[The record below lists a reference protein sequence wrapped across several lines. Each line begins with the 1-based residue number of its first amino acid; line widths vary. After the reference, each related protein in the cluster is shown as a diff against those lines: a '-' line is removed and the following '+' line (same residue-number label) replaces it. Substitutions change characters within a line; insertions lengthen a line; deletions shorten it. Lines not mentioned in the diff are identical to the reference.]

1 MAKVWR
7 SVAFLAPVGLVLAAA
22 LACYLFVGIVDP
34 YEIRHVRG
42 GESLADHPYPAEI
55 TPRLMSVAANG
66 DTDMVIVGASTALG
80 YTPNM
85 MRAAFPG
92 TSHPANLAYACASP
106 ADFGLFLPLLER
118 SKALKRIIISLDV
131 SLIAN
136 CAGQERPDLDPRY
149 YTLSWSDLVPDFNA
163 ESLEL
168 SAGVL
173 RTGVLDLGAWR
184 ALPDDRVSW
193 ITTAP
198 PVTTEPAYLAKL
210 HGYVEAA
217 RGRATAGAP
226 LPCSAVPSLQ
236 TTIVPFIR
244 RMAARGVQVDLLA
257 PPLSLPVYSEWTV
270 AWTPFKAPPF
280 ASVMALQRCA
290 VLMTAGLPNVHFNS
304 VDTDPAIVGNLSV
317 YRDTEHVGSVDTY
330 RRTLPLIA
338 SGHARVAPQ
347 DWRQHEALLKHEI
360 DTYSP

>member
-1 MAKVWR
+1 L
-7 SVAFLAPVGLVLAAA
+7 AFFAPIVLIWAAG
-22 LACYLFVGIVDP
+22 LACYGFVWFADP
-34 YEIRHVRG
+34 YELRFTHPAER
-42 GESLADHPYPAEI
+42 LADHPYPAEVV
-55 TPRLMSVAANG
+55 PRLMSVAANG
-66 DTDMVIVGASTALG
+66 GVDMIIVGASTALG

-85 MRAAFPG
+85 MRQAFPDV
-92 TSHPANLAYACASP
+92 HEPANLAYACASP
-106 ADFGLFLPLLER
+106 NDFGLFLPFFER
-118 SKALKRIIISLDV
+118 SRTLKRVIISLDV

-136 CAGQERPDLDPRY
+136 CTGQQTPDLDPRY
-149 YTLSWSDLVPDFNA
+149 YARSWSDPVPDFNA

-168 SAGVL
+168 SASVL

-184 ALPDDRVSW
+184 PLPGDRVNW

-198 PVTTEPAYLAKL
+198 PVTATPAYMTKL
-210 HGYVEAA
+210 RRYVEAA

-244 RMAARGVQVDLLA
+244 RMAARGVKVDLLA

-290 VLMTAGLPNVHFNS
+290 LQMTAAFPNVRFDS
-304 VDTDPAIVGNLSV
+304 FDTDESIVGNLSL
-317 YRDTEHVGSVDTY
+317 YRDSEHVGSVDTY
-330 RRTLPLIA
+330 RRILRLVA
-338 SGHARVAPQ
+338 SGQARVTAQ
-347 DWRQHEALLKHEI
+347 DWPQHEAALKREI

>member
-1 MAKVWR
+1 MLIW
-7 SVAFLAPVGLVLAAA
+7 VAG
-22 LACYLFVGIVDP
+22 LACYGFVWFADP
-34 YEIRHVRG
+34 YELRFTRPA
-42 GESLADHPYPAEI
+42 ERLADHPYPAEVV
-55 TPRLMSVAANG
+55 PRLMSVAANG
-66 DTDMVIVGASTALG
+66 GVDMIIVGASTALG

-85 MRAAFPG
+85 MRQAFPDV
-92 TSHPANLAYACASP
+92 HDPANLAYACASP
-106 ADFGLFLPLLER
+106 ADFGLFLPLFGR
-118 SKALKRIIISLDV
+118 SRTLKRVIISLDV

-149 YTLSWSDLVPDFNA
+149 YTRSWSDPVPDFNA

-173 RTGVLDLGAWR
+173 RTGVLDLAAWR
-184 ALPDDRVSW
+184 ALPGDRVNW

-198 PVTTEPAYLAKL
+198 PVTAEPSYMAKL
-210 HGYVEAA
+210 RRYVEAA
-217 RGRATAGAP
+217 RGKATGGAR

-244 RMAARGVQVDLLA
+244 RMAARGVKVDLLA

-290 VLMTAGLPNVHFNS
+290 VLMTAGLPNVHFDS
-304 VDTDPAIVGNLSV
+304 FDTDESIVGNLSL
-317 YRDTEHVGSVDTY
+317 YRDTEHVGRVDTY
-330 RRTLPLIA
+330 RRILQLIA
-338 SGHARVAPQ
+338 SGQARVTAQ
-347 DWRQHEALLKHEI
+347 DWPQHEAALKREI